1 MARLCG
7 ELYVGDHGMP
17 GANGVFGTDPQ
28 VESPQQRLSWDEK
41 LCFIVRCPLN
51 HVKTVKILE
60 LKVIE
65 HDSESDSP

>member
-1 MARLCG
+1 M
-7 ELYVGDHGMP
+7 
-17 GANGVFGTDPQ
+17 FGTDPQ